1 MMRDG
6 HRQRFTAVISLVDV
20 AYGKAQ
26 VLRVHLPRVDVAID
40 EQRERRPSEVGRG
53 QRRGTRIHGLF
64 LLLSRSAGLVGTPI
78 LAVLSVRNQRVLA
91 LSPFR
96 PSSVSLL
103 AVLHERL
110 ERPVDHDLVV
120 QRSNVL
126 VDFSRSFFVLRR
138 DRVVEDRMGD
148 GARHQSSRRW
158 RNTARRSAQLKGTSL
173 ARRSLRGG
181 PAWRSTAR
189 RRSRR

>member
-6 HRQRFTAVISLVDV
+6 HRERFTAVISLVDV

-103 AVLHERL
+103 AEIGRASCRER
-110 ERPVDHDLVV
+110 V
-120 QRSNVL
+120 
-126 VDFSRSFFVLRR
+126 
-138 DRVVEDRMGD
+138 
-148 GARHQSSRRW
+148 
-158 RNTARRSAQLKGTSL
+158 
-173 ARRSLRGG
+173 
-181 PAWRSTAR
+181 
-189 RRSRR
+189 